1 MVAAYNALLGR
12 QTLALCTTVA
22 ACSAVWLGPESLAG
36 NPGLSWMLF
45 IALALIPGAM
55 FYTARRIQRYCT
67 SPAAQLRK
75 AISANE
81 LDIHYQPIINLRTG
95 KLVGAQSLSRWSL
108 NGAAIPGD
116 VFIAA
121 AETAEK
127 SDLICELTRSVIRR
141 VAEDYCTH
149 LWACKDFY
157 ITINLSAQDILD
169 PTFPDFVA
177 KILATYNLPASVM
190 VFEVTEKAFLSPI
203 SAATQLNR
211 LRACGHRIAIV
222 DVGSSYSGLAF
233 IESVPVDI
241 LKIDLALI
249 TQDTLLAKDA
259 LWRHIAKI
267 ARTLELNVVAEG
279 VDTQQ
284 QLSHLISEEVGFA
297 QGCLFSKALS
307 VRALA
312 RRYFSM
318 SGEHQYFH
326 GLK

>member
-55 FYTARRIQRYCT
+55 FYTARRIQSYCT

-81 LDIHYQPIINLRTG
+81 LDINYQPIINLRTG

-108 NGAAIPGD
+108 NGVAIPGD

-121 AETAEK
+121 AEK

-177 KILATYNLPASVM
+177 NILATYNLPASVM

-241 LKIDLALI
+241 LKIDLAFI
-249 TQDTLLAKDA
+249 TQDALAAKDA
-259 LWRHIAKI
+259 LWRDIARI

-284 QLSHLISEEVGFA
+284 QLPQLVSEGVVLA
-297 QGCLFSKALS
+297 QGWLFSQELP
-307 VRALA
+307 VHALA

-318 SGEHQYFH
+318 SGEHQFFH